1 MPELADK
8 QPSGGE
14 SALTAGCLMLLVLVA
29 DVAAGLLVVIV
40 LAVRGLG
47 RMDAGSGQTVTSV
60 SPRDWA
66 PVLGFGAL
74 ALAGRNGCRA
84 AADRAPSYRC
94 RAADALRSPGDP
106 HAVVLALTH
115 VGAAGNGTS
124 PLPAAVF
131 SVDQL

>member
-14 SALTAGCLMLLVLVA
+14 SALTAGCLTLLVLVA
-29 DVAAGLLVVIV
+29 DVAAGLLVVIG

-60 SPRDWA
+60 PPRDWA

-74 ALAGRNGCRA
+74 ALAVGVT
-84 AADRAPSYRC
+84 
-94 RAADALRSPGDP
+94 
-106 HAVVLALTH
+106 AVVLLRIGHRVIGAVQLTLCVLLAIH
-115 VGAAGNGTS
+115 TLWS
-124 PLPAAVF
+124 WP
-131 SVDQL
+131 

>member
-8 QPSGGE
+8 RPSGGE
-14 SALTAGCLMLLVLVA
+14 SALTAGCLTLLVLVA

-74 ALAGRNGCRA
+74 ALAVGVT
-84 AADRAPSYRC
+84 
-94 RAADALRSPGDP
+94 
-106 HAVVLALTH
+106 AVVLLRIGHRVIGAVQLTLC
-115 VGAAGNGTS
+115 VLLAILTLWS
-124 PLPAAVF
+124 WP
-131 SVDQL
+131 